1 MTFNRPCSPIRY
13 FATRSIVAAFCTLV
27 AGAAFGA
34 GPNSQIVTNSQI
46 IYDHSVE
53 MRCAAED
60 MRDEIKTHFK
70 GTNCY
75 RKMLGTNTLIKL
87 RSAAISRRVKR
98 NPCYAGMDRDLARLN
113 ELLCEF
119 GQLYETAIHLN
130 AVGNSRCCIQGD
142 ASHVTNQLFFMA
154 DLANCMTAASQ
165 GLIFTAAP
173 ANFSPVQPA
182 IIVPEFDPNLQPA
195 PGVTPATQNRLRLN
209 YEPAT
214 STQPVTPLLEGPQP
228 TTRSVLDR

>member
-1 MTFNRPCSPIRY
+1 MTCNRPFSPIRY
-13 FATRSIVAAFCTLV
+13 LATCSIVAAFCALV
-27 AGAAFGA
+27 AGSAFGA
-34 GPNSQIVTNSQI
+34 EPNTQIVTNSQI
-46 IYDHSVE
+46 IYGHSLE

-98 NPCYAGMDRDLARLN
+98 NPCYAGMERDLARLN

-119 GQLYETAIHLN
+119 GQLYETAIQLN
-130 AVGNSRCCIQGD
+130 AIGNSRCCIQGD
-142 ASHVTNQLFFMA
+142 ASHVANQLFFMA
-154 DLANCMTAASQ
+154 DLANGMTAASQ
-165 GLIFTAAP
+165 GLILISAP
-173 ANFSPVQPA
+173 TNFSPGQPA
-182 IIVPEFDPNLQPA
+182 NIIPDFDPNLQPA

-228 TTRSVLDR
+228 TIRSVLDR